1 MRQWAC
7 SLPLN
12 RSPPRACEC
21 SYVYLSHISGGL
33 TMAAVGLMIRWDP
46 GLSTVGGMHSAL
58 SLRTLVSLVVC
69 EWHESMPA
77 PEGCWE
83 GREGS
88 YCRCE
93 GECSTGA
100 AALSM
105 NRCGPL
111 PDFWSN
117 FWENKQ
123 ASQQTKTKNQ
133 TSKNKNQQASKQ
145 TKTKAKQTKYQ
156 PFFIKAQ
163 GAELSQPHRCV
174 LQKEAIVSPKLC
186 REVEIAVIFSW
197 LLERQHRMYVFVRW
211 CLETTPKFQC
221 LEK

>member
-46 GLSTVGGMHSAL
+46 GVSTVGGMHSAL

-123 ASQQTKTKNQ
+123 ASQQTKNKKQ
-133 TSKNKNQQASKQ
+133 TSKISTFFHQSAGGWAFPASS
-145 TKTKAKQTKYQ
+145 
-156 PFFIKAQ
+156 
-163 GAELSQPHRCV
+163 LC
-174 LQKEAIVSPKLC
+174 SPKGGHRLPKALQGNGD
-186 REVEIAVIFSW
+186 RSDLLLTVRATAQEVC
-197 LLERQHRMYVFVRW
+197 VR
-211 CLETTPKFQC
+211 
-221 LEK
+221 